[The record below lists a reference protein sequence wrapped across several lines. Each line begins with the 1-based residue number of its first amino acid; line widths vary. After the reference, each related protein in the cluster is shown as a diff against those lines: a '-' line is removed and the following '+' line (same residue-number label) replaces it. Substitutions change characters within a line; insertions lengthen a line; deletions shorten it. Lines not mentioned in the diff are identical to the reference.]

1 MLEALDSIV
10 TRKGQFTSDRYQWLC
25 KDSCLTSSGGVLSSL
40 SSNQW
45 CHQGYLET
53 SYSWAISLL
62 HGHCAILHRFQL
74 LYHVMTPSFPG
85 LNCCIQW
92 CHFLTLP
99 DCSSCFNIC
108 IYLLSHKIHLTDD
121 YQKSHC
127 VSILWKHQ
135 GPSVLV
141 VILLWQVYWW
151 KYFDIWFC
159 LCRTALYTAQLP
171 MVFYIVICICFA
183 IVYIS
188 GKWNPAFAFCFG
200 YSVLVKVLVTS
211 NMFWLKIAQCH
222 QNIWL

>member
-1 MLEALDSIV
+1 MTLQRQLFDIFC
-10 TRKGQFTSDRYQWLC
+10 GI
-25 KDSCLTSSGGVLSSL
+25 GGVLSSL

-121 YQKSHC
+121 YQKSHY

-159 LCRTALYTAQLP
+159 LSHSSIHSPATYGILYSNLH
-171 MVFYIVICICFA
+171 MFCNCIYFREMKPCLCILF
-183 IVYIS
+183 
-188 GKWNPAFAFCFG
+188 WLFCF
-200 YSVLVKVLVTS
+200 SKS
-211 NMFWLKIAQCH
+211 ACDI
-222 QNIWL
+222 